1 MTATNKTLIVH
12 DNNTKFLA
20 FKKSITPNKISVYI
34 YIYIYIVSKPD
45 TMEPVW

>member
-1 MTATNKTLIVH
+1 MAATSRKLIVH

-20 FKKSITPNKISVYI
+20 FKKSITPNKTSVHFF
-34 YIYIYIVSKPD
+34 VSDPD